1 MAASAAATR
10 SRSIAWSTSSRAA
23 LYCGS
28 HSGNFKW
35 SFIRFSVGLRPGA
48 SSERKQFLWRAP
60 WRNDSVALE
69 KVEQGIPRGWPVS
82 GGTRTVAHGGHGG
95 GCVTRRLDYTP
106 VRHRL
111 LGFDSDNGAGLQL
124 SPDKSLLGRR
134 VANAQTSFRDV
145 SALPSELS
153 PRLCLLLNEVIT
165 FCNLIVDKLDFYS

>member
-1 MAASAAATR
+1 
-10 SRSIAWSTSSRAA
+10 
-23 LYCGS
+23 
-28 HSGNFKW
+28 
-35 SFIRFSVGLRPGA
+35 
-48 SSERKQFLWRAP
+48 
-60 WRNDSVALE
+60 
-69 KVEQGIPRGWPVS
+69 
-82 GGTRTVAHGGHGG
+82 
-95 GCVTRRLDYTP
+95 VTRRLDYTP